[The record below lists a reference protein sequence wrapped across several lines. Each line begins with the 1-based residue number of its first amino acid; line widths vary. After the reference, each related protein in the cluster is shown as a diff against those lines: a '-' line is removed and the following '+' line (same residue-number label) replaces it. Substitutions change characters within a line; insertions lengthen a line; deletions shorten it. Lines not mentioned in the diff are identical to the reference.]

1 MEEQRRVH
9 CREHGDRL
17 PAFVCRHLVRGT
29 GLGFYEPNHTP
40 LSDGEPDERCAWC
53 EACERAR
60 QGRGGWDD
68 ESEAFAGVTMIC
80 DACFEA
86 ARIRNR
92 MSTKS
97 A

>member
-1 MEEQRRVH
+1 MDEQRRVH
-9 CREHGDRL
+9 CHEYGERL
-17 PAFVCRHLVRGT
+17 PTFVCRHLVRGT
-29 GLGFYEPNHTP
+29 GLGFYEPNTD
-40 LSDGEPDERCAWC
+40 LRRQPDERCARC
-53 EACERAR
+53 EACERVR
-60 QGRGGWDD
+60 GGRGGWDD

-92 MSTKS
+92 LGTEP